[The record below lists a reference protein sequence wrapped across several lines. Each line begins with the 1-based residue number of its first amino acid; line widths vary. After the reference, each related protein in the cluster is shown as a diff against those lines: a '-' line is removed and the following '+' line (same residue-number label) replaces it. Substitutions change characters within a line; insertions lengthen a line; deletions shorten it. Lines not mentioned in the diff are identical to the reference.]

1 MKMTMKLFLTA
12 AFAVSFAA
20 VPAFTAFAAN
30 GVAVNKTN
38 FPDEAFREFI
48 LKNIDKNGNKEL
60 SSTEI
65 SSITSMDL
73 TDLGV
78 KDITGIKYFTALTG
92 FTCKNAGWLY
102 EADFSSN
109 IKLKTINLDGCAID
123 ELNVTKNTLLEKLDC
138 SSNHLHELDV
148 SKNTALK
155 YLNISYNQI
164 RQIDLTKNRALTYLN
179 YGKNCGMEGLNE
191 YWHLEPDLSKNT
203 LLEELRF
210 DNIRYSYLDNSF
222 VPELDLN
229 HLTRL
234 KKLSCRDNGATSLA
248 INNCKALTYL
258 DCSSNDLSS
267 IDLSA
272 NVNLKELWID
282 GNDLTGLD
290 LANNKEL
297 LYLYCD
303 YNKLSSLV
311 LTNNTKLKKLECE
324 ANKLT
329 SLDVGTLKA
338 LELLKCGSNKLNK
351 LILTSNTALK
361 ELDCSYN
368 SIKTLDLSNHTKLT
382 RVEAGRNVLTSI
394 KVSGDTALTYLGVRE
409 NKIASL
415 DLSGLTAL
423 TKVDCDKNAIT
434 AFNASGCK
442 ALDMIW
448 CCHNKINTMNLTGC
462 KAITQLL
469 AYNNNLTSLAVN
481 DCPMLLK
488 AYWTDRNEQEY
499 DDTDTGIHLHYYI
512 YSWSGEFATADYGK
526 NSFMYLDTKVRIK
539 DPLPSPTPTPRPT
552 ATPTPGSSGS
562 YTLYRP
568 GTIICGADY
577 QAKITFSPAAKSVK
591 WKSSDKSTATVDS
604 KGVIKGIKAGP
615 VTITATADD
624 GRYASFTVT
633 ILYKDVTNSKDFWY
647 EPTNYLTAKGVVK
660 GYDEQTKFKPGND
673 CTRAQMV
680 TFIWRLMG
688 EPKPKNSTCKFT
700 DVEKTDYFYK
710 ACIWGNENHI
720 VEGYKDG
727 TFGPKIICARRHA
740 VTFLWR
746 LAGSPEPKSTTNN
759 FSDVK
764 TGDYFYKATLW
775 ASEKKIL
782 AGYDDGTFRPDSN
795 CLRRQMVTF
804 LYKYDKYVNN
814 R

>member
-1 MKMTMKLFLTA
+1 MKRTIFLAAAAACFCLIIPFKTA
-12 AFAVSFAA
+12 YAA
-20 VPAFTAFAAN
+20 AD
-30 GVAVNKTN
+30 VAINDTN
-38 FPDEAFREFI
+38 FPDKAFREYI
-48 LKNIDKNGNKEL
+48 LKNIDKDENKKL

-65 SSITSMDL
+65 SNTTSMDL
-73 TDLGV
+73 SDLGV
-78 KDITGIKYFTALTG
+78 TKITGIKYFTALTS
-92 FTCKNAGWLY
+92 FTCKNSGWLY
-102 EADFSSN
+102 EADFSYN
-109 IKLKTINLDGCAID
+109 TKLKTINVHGCAID

-138 SSNHLHELDV
+138 SSNHLYELDV
-148 SKNTALK
+148 TKNTSLK
-155 YLNISYNQI
+155 YLDIDHNQI
-164 RQIDLTKNRALTYLN
+164 KTIDLTKNTALTYLN
-179 YGKNCGMEGLNE
+179 YGHNYGMEDT
-191 YWHLEPDLSKNT
+191 YRFWHLQPDLSKNT

-210 DNIRYSYLDNSF
+210 DGIYDSYSPYDDYNPNIN
-222 VPELDLN
+222 LN
-229 HLTRL
+229 HLTKL
-234 KKLSCRDNGATSLA
+234 KVLSCCDDGLKSLT
-248 INNCKALTYL
+248 ISNCKALTYL
-258 DCSSNDLSS
+258 DCSSNRLSS

-272 NVNLKELWID
+272 NVKLKEIWIYS
-282 GNDLTGLD
+282 NSLTGLD
-290 LANNKEL
+290 LKTNKEL
-297 LYLYCD
+297 LYLYC
-303 YNKLSSLV
+303 YSNELTSLV
-311 LTNNTKLKKLECE
+311 LTNNTKLKELECNS
-324 ANKLT
+324 NKLT
-329 SLDVGTLKA
+329 SLNVGTLTA
-338 LELLKCGSNKLNK
+338 LEILNCGSNQIKSLT
-351 LILTSNTALK
+351 LTSNTQLK
-361 ELDCSYN
+361 EIDCSYN
-368 SIKTLDLSNHTKLT
+368 SIKTLDLSNHAKLK
-382 RVEAGRNVLTSI
+382 RAEASRNALTSV

-409 NKIASL
+409 NKITGL

-423 TKVDCDKNAIT
+423 TKVDCEQNAIT
-434 AFNASGCK
+434 TLNASGCK
-442 ALDMIW
+442 SLDIVW
-448 CCHNKINTMNLTGC
+448 CCHNKIKTMNLTGC
-462 KAITQLL
+462 KAVTQLL
-469 AYNNNLTSLAVN
+469 AYNNSLTSLGIN

-499 DDTDTGIHLHYYI
+499 DDIDTGVHLHYYI
-512 YSWSGEFATADYGK
+512 YSWDGEFATPDYGK
-526 NSFMYLDTKVRIK
+526 KSFMYLDTKVKIK
-539 DPLPSPTPTPRPT
+539 SPLPSPTPTPRPT

-591 WKSSDKSTATVDS
+591 WKSSDKNTATVDS

-647 EPTNYLTAKGVVK
+647 EPTTYLTAKGVVK

-746 LAGSPEPKSTTNN
+746 LAGSPEPKSTKNN

-804 LYKYDKYVNN
+804 LYKYDKFVNN

>member
-1 MKMTMKLFLTA
+1 MKRTIFLAAAAACFCLIIPFKTA
-12 AFAVSFAA
+12 YAA
-20 VPAFTAFAAN
+20 TD
-30 GVAVNKTN
+30 VAINDTN
-38 FPDEAFREFI
+38 FPDKAFRDYI
-48 LKNIDKNGNKEL
+48 LKNIDKDENKKL

-65 SSITSMDL
+65 SNTTSMDL
-73 TDLGV
+73 SDLGV
-78 KDITGIKYFTALTG
+78 TKITGIKYFTALTS
-92 FTCKNAGWLY
+92 FTCKNSGWLY
-102 EADFSSN
+102 EADFSYN
-109 IKLKTINLDGCAID
+109 TKLKTINVHGCAID

-138 SSNHLHELDV
+138 SWNHLYELDV
-148 SKNTALK
+148 TKNTALK
-155 YLNISYNQI
+155 YLDISHNQI
-164 RQIDLTKNRALTYLN
+164 RQIDLKKNTALTFLD
-179 YGKNCGMEGLNE
+179 YGKNCGMEDTYGF
-191 YWHLEPDLSKNT
+191 WHLQPDLSKNT

-210 DNIRYSYLDNSF
+210 DGIYSSHSPYDIYEPNIN
-222 VPELDLN
+222 LN
-229 HLTRL
+229 HLTKL
-234 KKLSCRDNGATSLA
+234 KVLSCYDDGLESLT
-248 INNCKALTYL
+248 ISNCKALTSL
-258 DCSSNDLSS
+258 DCSSNFLTSLNLSS
-267 IDLSA
+267 
-272 NVNLKELWID
+272 NVKLKKLD
-282 GNDLTGLD
+282 VDSNSLTG
-290 LANNKEL
+290 
-297 LYLYCD
+297 
-303 YNKLSSLV
+303 LV
-311 LTNNTKLKKLECE
+311 LTNNTLLTDLNCYS
-324 ANKLT
+324 NKIT
-329 SLDVGTLKA
+329 SLDLSSNTNLKN
-338 LELLKCGSNKLNK
+338 LNCRSNKLKSLNVGALTVLET
-351 LILTSNTALK
+351 LICESNQITSLVLTSNTQLK

-368 SIKTLDLSNHTKLT
+368 SIKTLDLSNHTKLKKA
-382 RVEAGRNVLTSI
+382 EASRNALTSI

-409 NKIASL
+409 SKLTSL
-415 DLSGLTAL
+415 DISGLTAL
-423 TKVDCDKNAIT
+423 TMVDCYQNAIT
-434 AFNASGCK
+434 TLNASGCK
-442 ALDMIW
+442 ALTTIW
-448 CCHNKINTMNLTGC
+448 CCHNKIKTMNLTGC
-462 KAITQLL
+462 KALTQLL
-469 AYNNNLTSLAVN
+469 AYNNNLTSLGIN

-488 AYWTDRNEQEY
+488 AYWTNRNEQEY
-499 DDTDTGIHLHYYI
+499 DDTDTGVHLHYYI
-512 YSWSGEFATADYGK
+512 YSWSGEFGTDDYGK
-526 NSFMYLDTKVRIK
+526 GSSMYLDTKVKIK
-539 DPLPSPTPTPRPT
+539 SPLPSPTPTPRPT

-660 GYDEQTKFKPGND
+660 GYNEQTKFKPGND

-746 LAGSPEPKSTTNN
+746 LAGSPEPKSTKNN